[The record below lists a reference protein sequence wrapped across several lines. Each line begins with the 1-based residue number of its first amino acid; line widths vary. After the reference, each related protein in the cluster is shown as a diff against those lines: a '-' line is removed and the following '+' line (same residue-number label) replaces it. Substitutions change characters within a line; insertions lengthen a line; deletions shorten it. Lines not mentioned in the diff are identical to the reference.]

1 MSIPSSSLSQGDS
14 DVSDGF
20 SKSDTSS
27 SGAFFKPGLVSS
39 VSAAWKRAEGEKSA
53 PFAIT
58 IATTAAQGNVS
69 SSRFD
74 ATVLCSD
81 VVAGEASDT
90 IPDFVSLVSSAPHPF
105 PSLLSPFLT
114 QTSAPVPLA
123 QDVING
129 LKTAGPGIDEAGAI
143 KSLFRGSDTRLE
155 MHLKSKMEGRNVTV
169 PTLSKGQWPGCSV
182 GGTVVANK
190 RVEPFNLGIGGV
202 VLARYVGDAEPRKKR
217 VNCVF
222 VRISGLNGTPFP

>member
-1 MSIPSSSLSQGDS
+1 M
-14 DVSDGF
+14 
-20 SKSDTSS
+20 
-27 SGAFFKPGLVSS
+27 
-39 VSAAWKRAEGEKSA
+39 SAAWNRAEGEKSA

-58 IATTAAQGNVS
+58 TATTAAQGNVS
-69 SSRFD
+69 SSTFD

-90 IPDFVSLVSSAPHPF
+90 IPDFVSLVSSAPYPF
-105 PSLLSPFLT
+105 PSLLSPFLK
-114 QTSAPVPLA
+114 QTSAPVPRA

-155 MHLKSKMEGRNVTV
+155 MHLKSKMEERNVTV

-190 RVEPFNLGIGGV
+190 RVEPFNL
-202 VLARYVGDAEPRKKR
+202 ARYVGDAEPREKR

-222 VRISGLNGTPFP
+222 VRNQRSQRHPFPLRG